1 MLRTH
6 NLGEVNEKLE
16 GKKVTLVGWIDTIR
30 EHGKV
35 IFLDLRDRYG
45 KAQCVI
51 TNKNPGYETAKKITK
66 ESCVQIKGTINKRP
80 QGSENKDLASGKV
93 EVFTDEFKVLSECL
107 PLPFEINE
115 DITNEDLKLKHRY
128 IGLRGE
134 KLKKNLILR
143 HNAIRFIRDFLSKEG
158 FLEIQTPILTKSTPE
173 GARDYIV
180 PSRNFPGQFYAL
192 PQSPQQY
199 KQLLM
204 VSGID
209 KYFQIAPCFRD
220 EDARADR
227 CPGEFY
233 QLDMEMSFFE
243 RDDVL
248 NLLERLMVE
257 MVKKVFPDKKI
268 TQVPF
273 PRIPYDEAMKK
284 YGRDN
289 PDIRKNKKDDNE
301 LAFCWII
308 DFPLFKEQKEEDFFH
323 GAGER
328 WGPSHHM
335 FTSPKP
341 EDLKYL
347 TDKDAGKAKSLQYD
361 LVLNG
366 YEVGG
371 GSVRIH
377 DHKIQEKIFDL
388 IGFTDKQKKDFQ
400 HILTAFKYG
409 VPPHAGIAP
418 GMDRLLMVIM
428 GEKSIRETIAFPK
441 NKEAR
446 DVTMD
451 APSEIGKEQLKE
463 AHVKVDAQKEE
474 KKEKEK
480 S

>member
-6 NLGEVNEKLE
+6 NLGEVNEKLK
-16 GKKVTLVGWIDTIR
+16 GKNVILTGWVDTIR

-35 IFLDLRDRYG
+35 IFFDLRDRYG
-45 KAQCVI
+45 LVQTVI
-51 TNKNPGYETAKKITK
+51 VKSNKDFETAKKITK
-66 ESCVQIKGTINKRP
+66 ESCVQIEGVVNERP
-80 QGSENKDLASGKV
+80 KGSENKDLASGKV
-93 EVFTDEFKVLSECL
+93 EVFIEKLTVLSHCL

-128 IGLRGE
+128 LGLRGE
-134 KLKKNLILR
+134 KLKRNLILR
-143 HNAIRFIRDFLSKEG
+143 HKAIKFVRDFLDKEG

-180 PSRNFPGQFYAL
+180 PSRNFPGNFYAL

-204 VSGID
+204 VSGMD

-243 RDDVL
+243 REDVL
-248 NLLERLMVE
+248 ELVEKLMIELVS
-257 MVKKVFPDKKI
+257 KVFPDKKI

-289 PDIRKNKKDDNE
+289 PDLRKDKNNDNE
-301 LAFCWII
+301 LAFCWIV

-347 TDKDAGKAKSLQYD
+347 NDKDAGKAKSLQYD

-377 DHKIQEKIFDL
+377 DHEIQEKIFDL
-388 IGFTDKQKKDFQ
+388 IGFTGKQKKEFE

-418 GMDRLLMVIM
+418 GLDRLLMVIL

-451 APSEIGKEQLKE
+451 APSKVSKEQLKDVHISV
-463 AHVKVDAQKEE
+463 AKPD
-474 KKEKEK
+474 KKKK
-480 S
+480 GKRD